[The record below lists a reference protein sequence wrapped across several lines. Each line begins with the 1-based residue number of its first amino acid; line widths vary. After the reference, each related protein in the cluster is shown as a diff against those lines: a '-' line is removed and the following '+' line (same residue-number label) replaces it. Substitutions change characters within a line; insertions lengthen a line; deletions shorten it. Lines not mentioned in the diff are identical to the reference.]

1 MINSEQRVM
10 AMTWRMLGNEA
21 DARDASQEVF
31 LRVYKYLGRFRRD
44 QDFFAWLYGIT
55 VNVCRDFLKKRQNH
69 TSRFVSFGEDAGV
82 AYEVADEHADAEQV
96 LVQTQQH
103 ELIGK
108 AMGTL
113 PFKERASIVL
123 RDVEGLST
131 DEVARIMKSSAT
143 TVRSQIS
150 SARKKIRIYC
160 QQHQTGIRRGEGA
173 MNCKQLD
180 ELLPLYAGRDLDE
193 KRARLVSEHIQICSA
208 CARVA
213 GEYRDA
219 VELAQHF
226 APPVFSDNVYASV
239 RRQVMQQIEDE
250 PTAPLLAQMFGSWFR
265 PRMAWAAASAVIIA
279 FGFFALY
286 LVVNRTADVQP
297 VAEIH
302 PTVNPE
308 QTPESMATPRQLS
321 QRAPGHAKPAE
332 DKRKRHV
339 EPCQSN
345 AQTRA
350 DTHCGRRVFRE
361 SCAILRRRTV
371 CRLSMQSQADHLCG
385 LRFKQRIRTFASSG
399 FLNRTQNRRYQTR
412 KESRFS

>member
-1 MINSEQRVM
+1 MALALEMPLLVDRPTSDQSSLSLLIERAASGDKAAFEQVMINSEQRVM

-55 VNVCRDFLKKRQNH
+55 INVCRDFLKKRQNH

-160 QQHQTGIRRGEGA
+160 QQHQPGFGEG
-173 MNCKQLD
+173 
-180 ELLPLYAGRDLDE
+180 
-193 KRARLVSEHIQICSA
+193 RAR
-208 CARVA
+208 
-213 GEYRDA
+213 
-219 VELAQHF
+219 
-226 APPVFSDNVYASV
+226 
-239 RRQVMQQIEDE
+239 
-250 PTAPLLAQMFGSWFR
+250 
-265 PRMAWAAASAVIIA
+265 
-279 FGFFALY
+279 
-286 LVVNRTADVQP
+286 
-297 VAEIH
+297 
-302 PTVNPE
+302 
-308 QTPESMATPRQLS
+308 
-321 QRAPGHAKPAE
+321 
-332 DKRKRHV
+332 
-339 EPCQSN
+339 
-345 AQTRA
+345 
-350 DTHCGRRVFRE
+350 
-361 SCAILRRRTV
+361 
-371 CRLSMQSQADHLCG
+371 
-385 LRFKQRIRTFASSG
+385 
-399 FLNRTQNRRYQTR
+399 
-412 KESRFS
+412 

>member
-1 MINSEQRVM
+1 MALALEMPLLVDRPTSDQSSLSLLIERAASGDKAAFEQVMINSEQRVM

-55 VNVCRDFLKKRQNH
+55 VNVCRDFLKKRQSH
-69 TSRFVSFGEDAGV
+69 SSRFVSFGEDAGV

-160 QQHQTGIRRGEGA
+160 QQHQPGFGEG
-173 MNCKQLD
+173 K
-180 ELLPLYAGRDLDE
+180 
-193 KRARLVSEHIQICSA
+193 AR
-208 CARVA
+208 
-213 GEYRDA
+213 
-219 VELAQHF
+219 
-226 APPVFSDNVYASV
+226 
-239 RRQVMQQIEDE
+239 
-250 PTAPLLAQMFGSWFR
+250 
-265 PRMAWAAASAVIIA
+265 
-279 FGFFALY
+279 
-286 LVVNRTADVQP
+286 
-297 VAEIH
+297 
-302 PTVNPE
+302 
-308 QTPESMATPRQLS
+308 
-321 QRAPGHAKPAE
+321 
-332 DKRKRHV
+332 
-339 EPCQSN
+339 
-345 AQTRA
+345 
-350 DTHCGRRVFRE
+350 
-361 SCAILRRRTV
+361 
-371 CRLSMQSQADHLCG
+371 
-385 LRFKQRIRTFASSG
+385 
-399 FLNRTQNRRYQTR
+399 
-412 KESRFS
+412 